1 MSTPAGLPWRVITT
15 SCVSASRR
23 KRDKSSL
30 TSERGTSFI
39 FDFRTALAMAR
50 PPIWGRSPVPRT
62 RNIVEHT
69 DLLDAEPVLRSRD
82 TAQTLNSASARL
94 RWFVPQMGFEGLL
107 YRRPFTNALLGG
119 SL

>member
-15 SCVSASRR
+15 SCISASRR

-39 FDFRTALAMAR
+39 LDFRTAPAMTR
-50 PPIWGRSPVPRT
+50 PPIWDDRQYLHGRT

-69 DLLDAEPVLRSRD
+69 HLIDAQPVLRSRD
-82 TAQTLNSASARL
+82 AAQTLNSASARL

-107 YRRPFTNALLGG
+107 YRRPFVDLQSA
-119 SL
+119 